1 MKAAYQPDMAFLQ
14 FLQTTFKLPKGRTFQ
29 FKPFMLPLYAF
40 PLREKRFLAIQKAS
54 QLGIST
60 YAIARALYECLE
72 RKLDVMYVLSS
83 WPVVKKFVLSK
94 VDPIL
99 AAMGLVPSPS
109 SVETKGVGS
118 SMLHFTGGQKVT
130 QAISI
135 TADFLIL
142 DEFSFLDP
150 TTRDTFEDRLL
161 ASEDAMT
168 LELSIPSGTE
178 TGIESI
184 VAASALYLWH
194 VRPLLTAQPFCAIII

>member
-1 MKAAYQPDMAFLQ
+1 M
-14 FLQTTFKLPKGRTFQ
+14 
-29 FKPFMLPLYAF
+29 
-40 PLREKRFLAIQKAS
+40 
-54 QLGIST
+54 GI
-60 YAIARALYECLE
+60 
-72 RKLDVMYVLSS
+72 
-83 WPVVKKFVLSK
+83 
-94 VDPIL
+94 
-99 AAMGLVPSPS
+99 VPSPS